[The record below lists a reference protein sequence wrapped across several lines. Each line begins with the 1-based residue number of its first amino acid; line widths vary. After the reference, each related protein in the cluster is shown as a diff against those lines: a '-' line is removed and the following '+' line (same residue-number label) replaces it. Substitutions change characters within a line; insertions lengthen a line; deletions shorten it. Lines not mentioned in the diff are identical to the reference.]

1 MKTWKDI
8 ENLNTSYK
16 FALIDSI
23 RTMHPAMT
31 NYTTFSYDSVGYLPK
46 FTTCWVK
53 ASLNKFHRL
62 EIIQSKFSDPAR
74 SFNLEISKK
83 LTRKSPTI

>member
-1 MKTWKDI
+1 M
-8 ENLNTSYK
+8 
-16 FALIDSI
+16 
-23 RTMHPAMT
+23 P
-31 NYTTFSYDSVGYLPK
+31 NYTIFSYDYVGHLPK

-62 EIIQSKFSDPAR
+62 EIIQSKFSDPTR